1 MAPSLTAYDLPFPQN
16 GGSICPQDTRMAMS
30 PQRVI
35 RYISCLA
42 LGWGLR
48 NGGSNGAI
56 SGSNKSKMAAAAILE
71 KFQMAIS
78 SQLVARSTSCLVLGW
93 GFVDGGSNGAVFDSN
108 KSKMAAAAIL
118 EQFQMAI
125 SLQRLIRSAYI
136 VRIARS
142 SLR

>member
-1 MAPSLTAYDLPFPQN
+1 
-16 GGSICPQDTRMAMS
+16 
-30 PQRVI
+30 
-35 RYISCLA
+35 
-42 LGWGLR
+42 
-48 NGGSNGAI
+48 
-56 SGSNKSKMAAAAILE
+56 MAAAAILE